1 MTAFIRA
8 ARPEDGTTLR
18 EIERLAGERF
28 RDFGLPGVADAE
40 PASVATLAA
49 YARAGRSW
57 VAVGLGDGSRR
68 SASDGTVV
76 GYVLVDIID
85 AQAHIEQISVLPD
98 HQGTGV
104 GRALIDRVAQWAR
117 GDGRSAL
124 TLTTFATIPW
134 NGPLYAHLGF
144 VTLPESALGPQLRAL
159 RLTEAAHGLD
169 PAQRVCM
176 RLALEP

>member
-1 MTAFIRA
+1 MTPLIRA
-8 ARPEDGTTLR
+8 ARPEDGTALR

-28 RDFGLPGVADAE
+28 REFGLPGVANAE
-40 PASVATLAA
+40 PPSIATLAA

-57 VAVGLGDGSRR
+57 VAVEGGV
-68 SASDGTVV
+68 TVV

-104 GRALIDRVAQWAR
+104 GRALIERVGQWAG

-134 NGPLYAHLGF
+134 NAPLYAHLGF
-144 VTLPESALGPQLRAL
+144 VALPEDAIGPELRAL

-169 PAQRVCM
+169 PTQRVCM

>member
-1 MTAFIRA
+1 MTALIRT
-8 ARPEDGTTLR
+8 ARPEDATTLR

-28 RDFGLPGVADAE
+28 RDVGLPDVADAE

-57 VAVGLGDGSRR
+57 VAVVGDV
-68 SASDGTVV
+68 TVV

-98 HQGTGV
+98 HQGRGV
-104 GRALIDRVAQWAR
+104 GRALIEHVGGWAR

-144 VTLPESALGPQLRAL
+144 VPLPEGAIGPELRAVC
-159 RLTEAAHGLD
+159 RSEAAHGLD
-169 PAQRVCM
+169 PSQRVCM
-176 RLALEP
+176 RLALAP